1 MEELRNIFV
10 SAPQETD
17 FLSYNKYKMNFFLR
31 TKISNSFWGHW
42 RTGPRRV
49 IGRGSDRHLIQI

>member
-1 MEELRNIFV
+1 MEELRNVFV

-17 FLSYNKYKMNFFLR
+17 FFYHIINIKGIFFE
-31 TKISNSFWGHW
+31 KISNSFWGHW